1 MIKKAICCE
10 AGTEIMVN
18 VRPKRNLICIS
29 KLIRFIL
36 LIPFLLI
43 FACDSDIE
51 HKSINLENKNNI
63 KRVAHAGGSIE
74 GDIYTNSHEALDYN
88 IKRGFELFEI
98 DFSWSKDQQLVCIH
112 DWDKSF
118 NRLFGFQIK
127 QIPTMEAFRKLNQE
141 RSRHTICTL
150 DSLKYLMEKNK
161 HIKIIT
167 DIKEKNIEALKI
179 IAEEIKDYDSRI
191 IPQIYHPSEYKTVKK
206 LGYKNII
213 WTLYKFSGDND
224 RVLEQVDH
232 LKLFAIAMP
241 QKRAK
246 EKLGIKLREKGV
258 PTYVHTINS
267 KKELRIYKEN
277 FGITEVY
284 TDFLDPI

>member
-1 MIKKAICCE
+1 M
-10 AGTEIMVN
+10 G
-18 VRPKRNLICIS
+18 
-29 KLIRFIL
+29 KLIRIII

-43 FACDSDIE
+43 FACDSE
-51 HKSINLENKNNI
+51 LENKNIELKNINNI

-74 GDIYTNSHEALDYN
+74 GDTYTNSHEALDYN

-98 DFSWSKDQQLVCIH
+98 DFSWSKDQQLVCMH
-112 DWDKSF
+112 DWDRSF

-127 QIPTMEAFRKLNQE
+127 QRPTMEAFKELNQE
-141 RSRHTICTL
+141 KSRYNICTL

-167 DIKEKNIEALKI
+167 DIKEKNIKALRI

-191 IPQIYHPSEYKTVKK
+191 IPQIYHPSEYKIVKK

-232 LKLFAIAMP
+232 LKLFAITMP
-241 QKRAK
+241 PKRAK
-246 EKLGIKLREKGV
+246 EKLGIKLKEKGI

-267 KKELRIYKEN
+267 KKELKFYKEN

-284 TDFLDPI
+284 TDSLDPF

>member
-1 MIKKAICCE
+1 MIS
-10 AGTEIMVN
+10 
-18 VRPKRNLICIS
+18 VRPKRNVIYMT
-29 KLIRFIL
+29 KLVRIII

-43 FACDSDIE
+43 FSCNSELENKNID
-51 HKSINLENKNNI
+51 LENKNNI

-74 GDIYTNSHEALDYN
+74 GDTYTNSHEALDYN

-98 DFSWSKDQQLVCIH
+98 DFSWSKDQQLVCMH
-112 DWDKSF
+112 DWDRSF

-127 QIPTMEAFRKLNQE
+127 QRPTLEAFKKLNQE
-141 RSRHTICTL
+141 ISRYNICTL

-167 DIKEKNIEALKI
+167 DIKEKNIRALRI

-191 IPQIYHPSEYKTVKK
+191 IPQIYHPSEYKIVKK

-213 WTLYKFSGDND
+213 WALYKFSGDNN

-232 LKLFAIAMP
+232 LKLFAITMP
-241 QKRAK
+241 PKRAK
-246 EKLGIKLREKGV
+246 EKLGKKLKEKGI

-267 KKELRIYKEN
+267 KKELKIYKEN

-284 TDFLDPI
+284 TDSLAPF

>member
-1 MIKKAICCE
+1 
-10 AGTEIMVN
+10 MVS
-18 VRPKRNLICIS
+18 VKPKRNVICMS
-29 KLIRFIL
+29 KLIRIII

-43 FACDSDIE
+43 FACESDIE
-51 HKSINLENKNNI
+51 NKNIGLENKNNI

-74 GDIYTNSHEALDYN
+74 GDTYTNSHEALDYN

-98 DFSWSKDQQLVCIH
+98 DFSWTKDQQLVCIH
-112 DWDKSF
+112 DWDRSF

-127 QIPTMEAFRKLNQE
+127 QRPTMEAFKKLNQGM
-141 RSRHTICTL
+141 SRYNICTL
-150 DSLKYLMEKNK
+150 HSLKYLMEKNK

-167 DIKEKNIEALKI
+167 DIKEKNIRALRI

-191 IPQIYHPSEYKTVKK
+191 IPQIYHPSEYKIVKK

-232 LKLFAIAMP
+232 LKLFAITMP
-241 QKRAK
+241 PKRAK
-246 EKLGIKLREKGV
+246 EKLGIKLKEKGI

-267 KKELRIYKEN
+267 KKTLRTYKEY

-284 TDFLDPI
+284 TDFLGPF